1 MNDKIEKFKPT
12 VKLKAVF
19 KSNQLK
25 NSITVVKE
33 SNAKDKKNTNAFYQ
47 KNSNKKSYFSQNFEK
62 LISQNDESLY
72 KNYIDPRKKPDLEKD
87 IKDNFT
93 SLAGYTGKEIHD
105 LIKHI
110 REIGKIAKVKSI
122 YKVNFDKKRIKKA

>member
-1 MNDKIEKFKPT
+1 MIKLKNLKLIRKKPNLLLNDKIEKFKPT

-47 KNSNKKSYFSQNFEK
+47 KNSNKKVIFHK
-62 LISQNDESLY
+62 IL
-72 KNYIDPRKKPDLEKD
+72 KNWLVKMMRVC
-87 IKDNFT
+87 IK
-93 SLAGYTGKEIHD
+93 I
-105 LIKHI
+105 I
-110 REIGKIAKVKSI
+110 
-122 YKVNFDKKRIKKA
+122 